1 MGINSKIEIM
11 SPAGSFESVMAAIQ
25 SGAGSVY
32 FGAGNLNMRA
42 NSSNNFSINNIKDIV
57 NICKASNV
65 KTYLTVNTIIYDEE
79 IETVKEVL
87 HSAKDF
93 GIDAIIA
100 SDLSVIMEAHKIQIP
115 IHLSTQLN
123 ITNIEAVKFYSKYA
137 DVIVLAREL
146 TLEQIEHICNKIND
160 EQIKGP
166 SGELIRIE
174 VFIHGAL
181 CMAVSGK
188 CYLSLHEKNKSA
200 NRGACLQT
208 CRRSYLVTDIETNNQ
223 LEIDNKFIMSPKD
236 LCTLPFLDKIIKA
249 GATVLKIEGRGR
261 SPEYVKKVTEVYHNA
276 LDLIEKNEFNEENIK
291 LLLEELKTVFNRGFW
306 GGYYLGKTFGEWSDR
321 YGSQATTRKIQI
333 GKVTKYFS
341 KINVG
346 SILLQSDEVNIGDN
360 LLIIGP
366 TTGVIEYKIEEIR
379 IDDVKVFKATKNDEF
394 SIQIDTKLRPN
405 DKVFKVI
412 NIKG

>member
-1 MGINSKIEIM
+1 MEINSKIEIM

-79 IETVKEVL
+79 IESVKEVL

-146 TLEQIEHICNKIND
+146 TLEQIEHICNKINE

-276 LDLIEKNEFNEENIK
+276 LDLIEKNEFNEKNIN

-379 IDDVKVFKATKNDEF
+379 IDDVKVSKATKNDEF